1 MTLARLAVLASMVV
15 AAGAAQAQDWKG
27 YWRLDLGGSIATDA
41 GLSDNNNTAPPMI
54 CGNVACTTY
63 GEIND
68 VGTSRMF
75 AIGGGAHLSPSTRFD
90 VTLNIRDSFD
100 LSERDVA
107 GNLFTAEMKSISVML
122 NGYYD
127 FALGWGKPYLGAG
140 VGFGSNKMSSITATA
155 AVVDSPLRGL
165 PDGSKS
171 GFAWSLMAGIGFP
184 MSGGGIIDLGYRYVD
199 LGKIE
204 TGAGVTNCLG
214 GATCVPQAYGGM
226 GGNLRTHEFAIGLR
240 Y

>member
-1 MTLARLAVLASMVV
+1 MTLARLAVSASMVV
-15 AAGAAQAQDWKG
+15 AAGAAQAQNWAP
-27 YWRLDLGGSIATDA
+27 YWRLDVGGSIATDA
-41 GLSDNNNTAPPMI
+41 ALSDNVTTAPPVI

-63 GEIND
+63 GELND
-68 VGTSRMF
+68 VGTSRLF
-75 AIGGGAHLSPSTRFD
+75 AIGAGAHLSPTTRFD

-100 LSERDVA
+100 LGERDVA
-107 GNLFTAEMKSISVML
+107 GNVFSAEMKSIAVML

-127 FALGWGKPYLGAG
+127 LALSWGKPYVGAG
-140 VGFGSNKMSSITATA
+140 VGYASNKLSSITVASG
-155 AVVDSPLRGL
+155 VVDGPLRGL

-171 GFAWSLMAGIGFP
+171 GFAWSLMAGIGWP
-184 MSGGGIIDLGYRYVD
+184 LWGGIFDLGYRYID

-214 GATCVPQAYGGM
+214 GATCVPQSYGGM
-226 GGNLRTHEFAIGLR
+226 SGNLRAHEFSIGLR